1 MRSSSRVGSGAR
13 MTKRRMILSVVA
25 VAVYLVLFGGLA
37 GAMVFWCGTAACM
50 KVYAYQRDFTS
61 VFISL
66 AAAYLSYCI
75 QQRVSFLAALRE
87 LWRQM
92 IAAKNALMAY
102 THNPAPTKQEFSDA
116 ITELSLAI
124 DQMRGVYR
132 NVGESNAAIGLFP
145 FEPLH
150 DMRRTMEELKWKDPA
165 EPRREKARAEI
176 EAAWNALRWK
186 FLHEVSAPFPEEP
199 ITTRRSNDPRRVSTH
214 AMPVS

>member
-1 MRSSSRVGSGAR
+1 
-13 MTKRRMILSVVA
+13 MTKRRMIFSVIA

-37 GAMVFWCGTAACM
+37 GVMTFACGTATCM

-75 QQRVSFLAALRE
+75 QQRVAFLSSLRE

-92 IAAKNALMAY
+92 ITAKNALIAY
-102 THNPAPTKQEFSDA
+102 THNPAPTKQDFSEA
-116 ITELSLAI
+116 IMELSLAI

-132 NVGESNAAIGLFP
+132 NVGESRDAIGRFP

-165 EPRREKARAEI
+165 EARREKARAEI
-176 EAAWNALRWK
+176 DQAWNVLRWK
-186 FLHEVSAPFPEEP
+186 FLHEVSAPFPDEP
-199 ITTRRSNDPRRVSTH
+199 IIEAKSRDPRRVSTR
-214 AMPVS
+214 AA